1 MIGHG
6 RDMRQRTFD
15 YAEYARLIA
24 GLTLAVVVAG
34 CAGGEQSAGSS
45 VIAIDGSSTVFPIT
59 EAVAEEFQKASPGA
73 RVTVGISGTGGGFSK
88 FCAGEIDISDAS
100 RPIKPVE
107 VEACAAAGIGFVE
120 LPVAYDGI
128 AIVVNPEND
137 WVDTL
142 TTADL
147 RRMWEPAAQGTVM
160 RWEHVRTGWP
170 EEELHLFGPGAD
182 SGTFDYFTE
191 AIVGEEGASRGDFT
205 SSEDD
210 NVLVQGI
217 STDALG
223 LGFFGYAYYEENR
236 DRLKLIALD
245 DGDDSNGAG
254 PVAASPDTV
263 RDGTYQPLSRPI
275 FVYVSTASLDRP
287 EVQAFV
293 DFYLTEGADLVREV
307 GYVPLSPDE
316 YALVSQRAQDRVVG
330 SMFRGGQEVGS
341 SLEVL
346 LTASVQP

>member
-1 MIGHG
+1 
-6 RDMRQRTFD
+6 MR
-15 YAEYARLIA
+15 RLELGGVRCVA
-24 GLTLAVVVAG
+24 FLSGLALAVVAAG
-34 CAGGEQSAGSS
+34 CGGGERAAGSR

-59 EAVAEEFQKASPGA
+59 EAVAEEFQILSPDA

-88 FCAGEIDISDAS
+88 FCAGETDVTNAS
-100 RPIKPVE
+100 RPIKLVE
-107 VEACAAAGIGFVE
+107 VEACTAAGIGFVE

-137 WVDTL
+137 WVNTL
-142 TTADL
+142 TTEDL
-147 RRMWEPAAQGTVM
+147 RRMWEPAAQGAVV
-160 RWEHVRTGWP
+160 RWEQVRTGWP
-170 EEELHLFGPGAD
+170 EAELHLFGPGAD

-217 STDALG
+217 STDALA

-236 DRLKLIALD
+236 ERLRLVPVD
-245 DGDDSNGAG
+245 DEDDSNGAG
-254 PVAASPDTV
+254 PIAASPEAV

-293 DFYLTEGADLVREV
+293 DFYLTDGADLVREV
-307 GYVPLSPDE
+307 GYVPLSPHE
-316 YALVSQRAQDRVVG
+316 YDLVAQRAQERVEG
-330 SMFRGGQEVGS
+330 TMFGGAQGVGS
-341 SLEVL
+341 SLEAL
-346 LTASVQP
+346 LAASTHP

>member
-1 MIGHG
+1 MKTSTSANASIV
-6 RDMRQRTFD
+6 TTIT
-15 YAEYARLIA
+15 AT
-24 GLTLAVVVAG
+24 LTVLLAG
-34 CAGGEQSAGSS
+34 CGGGGPSTGSS

-59 EAVAEEFQKASPGA
+59 EAVAEEFQVASPGA

-88 FCAGEIDISDAS
+88 FCAGETDLSNAS

-107 VEACAAAGIGFVE
+107 IEACAAAGIEFVE

-128 AIVVNPEND
+128 AVVVNPAND
-137 WVDTL
+137 WVDSL

-147 RRMWEPAAQGTVM
+147 RRIWEPAAQGTVM

-170 EEELHLFGPGAD
+170 ETELHLFGPGAD
-182 SGTFDYFTE
+182 SGTFDYFSE

-217 STDALG
+217 STDALA

-236 DRLKLIALD
+236 DRLRLIPVD

-254 PVAASPDTV
+254 PIAASPDSV

-287 EVQAFV
+287 EIQAFV
-293 DFYLTEGADLVREV
+293 DFYLSEGDDLVREV
-307 GYVPLSPDE
+307 GYVPLTPPE
-316 YALVSQRAQDRVVG
+316 YRLVSQRVHARQTG
-330 SMFRGGQEVGS
+330 SMFGGGQVGA
-341 SLEVL
+341 SLEAL
-346 LTASVQP
+346 LSASARP